1 MITIYGITLI
11 TLGILSIYR
20 GRKEGGGDKWT
31 VMVAR
36 ARRCC
41 MQYYGNAECYDFSCD
56 DFFDN
61 QFDNCCFNC
70 FGKCCNEQN

>member
-36 ARRCC
+36 ARHCF